1 MMMMMMMVVVVVVV
15 VCVSRLCYT
24 FFFFFFSILAPLHT
38 QEGDTLSSNYTSC
51 FGVPFGTLSLALD
64 THARQTARKE
74 SPGRNTHRTGG
85 KGSSGGYANLRLTT
99 HRWHWKRV
107 PGPAVQASY
116 SFILTNMRRKVLG
129 PDFPAPFFLTHRWR
143 RVPGSS
149 IRTANT
155 NARPA
160 IT

>member
-1 MMMMMMMVVVVVVV
+1 MLYV
-15 VCVSRLCYT
+15 
-24 FFFFFFSILAPLHT
+24 FFFFFSILAPLHT

-85 KGSSGGYANLRLTT
+85 KGSSGEYASLRVVT

-107 PGPAVQASY
+107 PGPAALASY
-116 SFILTNMRRKVLG
+116 SFILTNRR
-129 PDFPAPFFLTHRWR
+129 R
-143 RVPGSS
+143 RVPSPDIPTPFFPTHRRRWVPMSS
-149 IRTANT
+149 ARTTNT
-155 NARPA
+155 NTRPA